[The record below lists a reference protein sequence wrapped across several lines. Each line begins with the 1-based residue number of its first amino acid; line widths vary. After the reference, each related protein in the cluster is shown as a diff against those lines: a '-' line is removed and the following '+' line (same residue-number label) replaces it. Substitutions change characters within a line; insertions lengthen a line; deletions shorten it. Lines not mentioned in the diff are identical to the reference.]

1 MVNIWDFSDCNIV
14 EIIDTDGNSFVGKII
29 DITDAEDKSDLEEY
43 EDSITI
49 KVGQNHIEFLQSDI
63 SKITIV
69 S

>member
-1 MVNIWDFSDCNIV
+1 MVNVWDFSDCNIV

>member
-1 MVNIWDFSDCNIV
+1 MVNVWNFSDCNIV